1 MIKRNGFT
9 LIELMIVIAIIGI
22 LAAVA
27 IPQYLSHI
35 SKSHAS
41 SCYKE
46 IYQGLPEF
54 EVLASQGAPAF
65 FENDLKRVFVSGAK
79 ACKSHLIYR
88 PYGIIGVLKG
98 NSTIE
103 NTQIVLLRNT
113 SSGQW
118 ECRITNKKAGWK
130 NSYAP
135 QGCS

>member
-35 SKSHAS
+35 SKSQVS

-54 EVLASQGAPAF
+54 EVLAIKGTKTF
-65 FENDLKRVFVSGAK
+65 VENDLKRIFIDGAE
-79 ACKSHLIYR
+79 ACKSHLIYQ
-88 PYGIIGVLKG
+88 PYGIVGVLKG
-98 NSTIE
+98 NQTIE
-103 NTQIVLLRNT
+103 DTQIVLLRNT
-113 SSGQW
+113 SSGEW
-118 ECRITNKKAGWK
+118 TCRIWNKKAGWK